1 MNTKNCIIGP
11 HRNDI
16 MFSLVIYVPSTHA
29 EKMREVLAI
38 SKAGAVG
45 NYDSCSFTGAGTG
58 RCVPVLALTIDGA
71 RDMVN

>member
-1 MNTKNCIIGP
+1 
-11 HRNDI
+11 

-29 EKMREVLAI
+29 EKMQEVLAI

-58 RCVPVLALTIDGA
+58 RCVWLYYALTIDGA
-71 RDMVN
+71 RDMVY